1 MINPHGFPLSGDGMD
16 GIEEVEVVANITN
29 FELMYEMLKKSVK
42 ED

>member
-1 MINPHGFPLSGDGMD
+1 MD
-16 GIEEVEVVANITN
+16 GIEDVEIIAHITN

>member
-1 MINPHGFPLSGDGMD
+1 MD
-16 GIEEVEVVANITN
+16 GIKEIEIVTNITN